1 MFRYLEKITHIRALY
16 SYMKLGYSNVGFM
29 MGVANFIMILGLKV
43 FPDVP
48 ILEYGIW
55 MTIIIGPSLILIG
68 RLDLSGKGSY
78 PKTAEQTTRNSEPAR
93 DTNFATIV
101 LAHSLMKHG
110 AMPKESFNEIYRRTS
125 RWLNTNDIETLKK
138 LMGESNERNNNDKS
152 ADTT

>member
-1 MFRYLEKITHIRALY
+1 LLEKFEKITHVRALY

-48 ILEYGIW
+48 ILDYGLW
-55 MTIIIGPSLILIG
+55 MAVIIGPALILIG

-93 DTNFATIV
+93 DTNFATIMV
-101 LAHSLMKHG
+101 AHSLMKSG
-110 AMPKESFNEIYRRTS
+110 FMKPEAFKEIYQRTS
-125 RWLNTNDIETLKK
+125 RWLNDKDMLKMK
-138 LMGESNERNNNDKS
+138 ELGVDR
-152 ADTT
+152 